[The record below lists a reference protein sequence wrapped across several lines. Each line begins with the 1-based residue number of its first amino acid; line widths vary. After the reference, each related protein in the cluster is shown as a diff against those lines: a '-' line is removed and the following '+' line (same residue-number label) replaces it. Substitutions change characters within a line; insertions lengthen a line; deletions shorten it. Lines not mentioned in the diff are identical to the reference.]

1 MPRSQYQRASFMMFC
16 RGDFSSMLCIPTKF
30 MTKFRQAV
38 QHSVVLETEYS
49 PTLWDVKIKN
59 LNSDFYMTDGW
70 SEFVTDNQ
78 LGERDF
84 LTFRLMSESAFKV
97 SIYRGDDCTKH
108 LTSPMNSRRRV
119 VDEDESGIR
128 RGRRPCKR
136 KGGAQF
142 KEGNPLCFKICLKP
156 YNKTRINLPQ
166 KFSKAANM
174 KVKKQVR
181 MEYVGNGR
189 CGVSVAVDARPENYR
204 VDLGKGWPEFRVAN
218 GLEPGDSC
226 SFEFNPDEEV
236 IYVKEV

>member
-78 LGERDF
+78 LG
-84 LTFRLMSESAFKV
+84 
-97 SIYRGDDCTKH
+97 
-108 LTSPMNSRRRV
+108 RRV